1 MIWSAAIYRRFAA
14 ALRPFVNEEI
24 TGKKKKAVINHRSP
38 KKNMA
43 RIGVFVCWCGENI
56 ARTVDVEQ
64 VASAA
69 AEMPGVACAM
79 TCKYMCSEPGQAA
92 IRHKIAEEHLTGV
105 VVASCSP
112 HMHLRTFR
120 KAAEKEGLNP
130 YLVEMANIREHCSW
144 VHQDRTQATAKA
156 IDLVAMAVAKTRN
169 DQALAPITIPLTRR
183 AMVIGGGVAGIQAAL
198 DIADAGYQV
207 ALVER
212 EPSIGGKMAGLSE
225 TFPTLDCSQC
235 ILTPRMV
242 EAGQHPNI
250 TLHTYSE
257 VESVEGYVG
266 NFRVKVRKKARYI
279 DMEKCTG
286 CGQCWNHCP
295 AKKNPSAFDYGLG
308 QRTAIYIPFPQAVP
322 ARPVI
327 DAAAC
332 LKLTKGKC
340 GICAKKCQAGAIRFD
355 DEERMVTEEVGAI
368 VVATGYKLYSIEKK
382 TGTAYPLP
390 TAAGTP
396 LPLSGYGEYGY
407 GRYADVIDS
416 LQFERLLS
424 ASGPTGGEVR
434 RPSDGQV
441 PKNVVF
447 ISCVGSRDNAKG
459 IAYCS
464 KICCMYTAKHTMLYK
479 HKVHDGQ
486 AHVFYMDIRSG
497 GKNYDEF
504 VRRAI
509 EQDGAHYL
517 RGRVSKIVEQSGR
530 LIVRGV
536 DTLAGEAV
544 TIEADLVVLAAAMC
558 PSDGAETLAQKLN
571 VGYDENGFLS
581 ESHPKLRPVE
591 TNAAGVYVCGAC
603 QGPKDIPESVA
614 QATACAGKTLVM
626 FSRQQLTR
634 EPEIA
639 RVDETNCAACF
650 ACVRACPYTAIERA
664 EIRDRKGNLVK
675 RTARVNPGLC
685 MGCGT
690 CVAVCPSKSADL
702 AGFSEQQIYAM
713 VESLV

>member
-1 MIWSAAIYRRFAA
+1 
-14 ALRPFVNEEI
+14 
-24 TGKKKKAVINHRSP
+24 
-38 KKNMA
+38 MA

-64 VASAA
+64 VAAA
-69 AEMPGVACAM
+69 AGELPGVACAM
-79 TCKYMCSEPGQAA
+79 ACKYMCSEPGQAT
-92 IRHKIAEEHLTGV
+92 IRQKIAEEHLTGV

-130 YLVEMANIREHCSW
+130 YLVEMANIREQCSW
-144 VHQDRTQATAKA
+144 VHHDRRQATAKA
-156 IDLVAMAVAKTRN
+156 IDLVAMAVAKTRYN
-169 DQALAPITIPLTRR
+169 HALAPIEIPLTRR

-207 ALVER
+207 VLVER

-257 VESVEGYVG
+257 VESVEGFVG
-266 NFRVKVRKKARYI
+266 NFRVTVRKKARYI

-286 CGQCWNHCP
+286 CGQCWNACP
-295 AKKNPSAFDYGLG
+295 SKKNPSAFDYGLG

-332 LKLTKGKC
+332 MKLTKGKC
-340 GICAKKCQAGAIRFD
+340 GICAKKCQPGAIRFD
-355 DEERMVTEEVGAI
+355 DEDRLVTEEVGAI
-368 VVATGYKLYSIEKK
+368 VVATGYKLYSVGREQRNGHV
-382 TGTAYPLP
+382 T
-390 TAAGTP
+390 
-396 LPLSGYGEYGY
+396 GYGEYGY

-434 RPSDGQV
+434 RPSDGKV
-441 PKNVVF
+441 PQSVVF

-459 IAYCS
+459 LSYCS
-464 KICCMYTAKHTMLYK
+464 KICCMYNAKHAMLYK
-479 HKVHDGQ
+479 HKVHEGE
-486 AHVFYMDIRSG
+486 AHVFYMDIRAG

-509 EQDGAHYL
+509 EQDGAHYH
-517 RGRVSKIVEQSGR
+517 RGRVSKIVEQDGR

-536 DTLAGEAV
+536 DTLAGEPV
-544 TIEADLVVLAAAMC
+544 TIQADLVVLAAAMC
-558 PSDGAETLAQKLN
+558 PSDGAESLAQKLN

-614 QATACAGKTLVM
+614 QATAAAGKVLVM
-626 FSRQQLTR
+626 FSRQQLSR
-634 EPEIA
+634 EPEVA

-650 ACVRACPYTAIERA
+650 ACVRACPYGAIERA
-664 EIRDRKGNLVK
+664 EIRDRKGQLVK

>member
-1 MIWSAAIYRRFAA
+1 
-14 ALRPFVNEEI
+14 
-24 TGKKKKAVINHRSP
+24 
-38 KKNMA
+38 
-43 RIGVFVCWCGENI
+43 
-56 ARTVDVEQ
+56 
-64 VASAA
+64 
-69 AEMPGVACAM
+69 
-79 TCKYMCSEPGQAA
+79 
-92 IRHKIAEEHLTGV
+92 
-105 VVASCSP
+105 
-112 HMHLRTFR
+112 MHLRTFR

-130 YLVEMANIREHCSW
+130 YLVEMANIREQCSW
-144 VHQDRTQATAKA
+144 VHHDRQQATAKA
-156 IDLVAMAVAKTRN
+156 IDLVAMSVAKTRYN
-169 DQALAPITIPLTRR
+169 HALAPIEIPLTRR
-183 AMVIGGGVAGIQAAL
+183 TLVIGGGVAGIQAAL
-198 DIADAGYQV
+198 DIADAGYPV
-207 ALVER
+207 VLVER

-257 VESVEGYVG
+257 VESVEGFVG
-266 NFRVKVRKKARYI
+266 NFRVTVRKKARYI

-286 CGQCWNHCP
+286 CGQCWNSCP
-295 AKKNPSAFDYGLG
+295 SKKNPSTFDYGLG

-332 LKLTKGKC
+332 LKLSKGKC
-340 GICAKKCQAGAIRFD
+340 GICAKKCQPGAIRFD
-355 DEERMVTEEVGAI
+355 DEDRLVTEEVGAI
-368 VVATGYKLYSIEKK
+368 VVATGYKLYSVGRQQRNGRV
-382 TGTAYPLP
+382 T
-390 TAAGTP
+390 
-396 LPLSGYGEYGY
+396 GYGEYGY

-424 ASGPTGGEVR
+424 ASGPTGGEVC
-434 RPSDGQV
+434 RPSDGKV
-441 PKNVVF
+441 PQSVVF
-447 ISCVGSRDNAKG
+447 ISCVGSRDDAKG
-459 IAYCS
+459 ISYCS
-464 KICCMYTAKHTMLYK
+464 KICCMYNAKHTMLYK
-479 HKVHDGQ
+479 HKVHEGQ
-486 AHVFYMDIRSG
+486 AHVFYMDIRAG

-509 EQDGAHYL
+509 EQDGAHYH
-517 RGRVSKIVEQSGR
+517 RGRVSKIVEQDGQ

-536 DTLAGEAV
+536 DTLAGEPV
-544 TIEADLVVLAAAMC
+544 TIHADMVVLAAAMC

-571 VGYDENGFLS
+571 VGYDGNGFLS

-591 TNAAGVYVCGAC
+591 TNAAGVFVCGAC
-603 QGPKDIPESVA
+603 QGPKDIPESVS
-614 QATACAGKTLVM
+614 QATAAAGKVLVM
-626 FSRQQLTR
+626 FSRQQLSR
-634 EPEIA
+634 EPEVA

-650 ACVRACPYTAIERA
+650 ACARACPYGAIERA
-664 EIRDRKGNLVK
+664 EIRDRKGQLVK

>member
-1 MIWSAAIYRRFAA
+1 
-14 ALRPFVNEEI
+14 
-24 TGKKKKAVINHRSP
+24 
-38 KKNMA
+38 MA
-43 RIGVFVCWCGENI
+43 RIGVFICWCGENI
-56 ARTVDVEQ
+56 ARNVDVEQ
-64 VASAA
+64 AA
-69 AEMPGVACAM
+69 AETAELPGVVCSVAY
-79 TCKYMCSEPGQAA
+79 KYMCSDPGQSLM
-92 IRHKIAEEHLTGV
+92 RRKIVEERLTGV

-120 KAAEKEGLNP
+120 KAASLEGLNP

-144 VHQDRTQATAKA
+144 VHHDRQEATAKA
-156 IDLVAMAVAKTRN
+156 VELIRMAVAKVRC
-169 DQALAPITIPLTRR
+169 DHALKPIAIPVTRR
-183 AMVIGGGVAGIQAAL
+183 AMIVGGGVAGIQAAL

-207 ALVER
+207 VLVER

-242 EAGQHPNI
+242 DVGQHPNI

-257 VESVEGYVG
+257 VEAVEGYVG
-266 NFRVKVRKKARYI
+266 NFKVKIRKKARYV
-279 DMEKCTG
+279 DMAKCTG
-286 CGQCWNHCP
+286 CGQCWNSCP
-295 AKKNPSAFDYGLG
+295 SKKTPSSFDYNMGN
-308 QRTAIYIPFPQAVP
+308 RTAIYVPFPQAVP

-327 DAAAC
+327 DRNAC
-332 LKLTKGKC
+332 LHFLKGKC
-340 GICAKKCQAGAIRFD
+340 GICAKKCQAGAIIYD
-355 DEERMVTEEVGAI
+355 DEDKVITEEVGA
-368 VVATGYKLYSIEKK
+368 VVAATGFQLYSIGKEQSGD
-382 TGTAYPLP
+382 TV
-390 TAAGTP
+390 
-396 LPLSGYGEYGY
+396 GYGEYGY
-407 GRYADVIDS
+407 GQYADVIDS
-416 LQFERLLS
+416 LQFERLVS
-424 ASGPTGGEVR
+424 ASGPTGGEIK
-434 RPSDGQV
+434 RPSDGKV
-441 PKNVVF
+441 PKTVVF

-459 IAYCS
+459 VSYCS

-509 EQDGAHYL
+509 EQDGAQYH
-517 RGRVSKIVEQSGR
+517 RGRVSKITEENGK

-536 DTLAGEAV
+536 DTLAGEPLA
-544 TIEADLVVLAAAMC
+544 IEADLVVLASAMR
-558 PSDGAETLAQKLN
+558 PATGASELAQKLN
-571 VGYDENGFLS
+571 VGYDGDGFLS

-591 TNAAGVYVCGAC
+591 TNAAGVFVCGAC

-614 QATACAGKTLVM
+614 QASAAAGKVLVM
-626 FSRQQLTR
+626 FSREELSR

-639 RVDETNCAACF
+639 KVNENNCAACF
-650 ACVRACPYTAIERA
+650 ACVRTCPYSAIEKA

-690 CVAVCPSKSADL
+690 CVAVCPSKSVDL
-702 AGFSEQQIYAM
+702 EGFTEEQVYAM
-713 VESLV
+713 LESLV